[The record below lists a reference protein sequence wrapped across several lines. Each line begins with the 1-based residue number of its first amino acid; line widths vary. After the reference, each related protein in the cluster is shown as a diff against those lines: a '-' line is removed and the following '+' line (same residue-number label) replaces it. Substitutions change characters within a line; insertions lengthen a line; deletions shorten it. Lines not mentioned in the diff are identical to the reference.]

1 LNPKIGIGSLTARTG
16 DKDMRIQTT
25 MLVLLAVLMAGPSY
39 GTTWRVEKDGSGD
52 FTVIQDAVDA
62 ASSGDV
68 IAIGPGRYEEY
79 TQVGIYDVYV
89 LVDNKSLTFIGSGSG
104 VTIVGPEDPEANGSQ
119 EAEGFAV
126 LNHPEYTRI
135 VDLAVEDMNAIHLD
149 ISAYHFEMENCKIS
163 GGHDG
168 RGVLGHFSAG
178 GFIRNCQFRNLPGRG
193 IGLHGPTH
201 DFVVEDCLF
210 EEVAGAIRLQWSE
223 VDVLIQNCNFYTSI
237 GGPVIQ
243 SAGGSSGTVI
253 NCVIEKTGSPY
264 SSAIA
269 AASGGSLSVFDST
282 IISYGG
288 FGFRLSDTGEI
299 QVHGNIVISDNACLF
314 KGYPNEWGTTSFSNN
329 HFLREGAGFFVKPLA
344 NNWTEPE
351 YVDMTNNYWGTQDL
365 GEIAEYILDGNDSP
379 NIHYFINFEPIADG
393 PVSSESISLDGIK
406 ALYR

>member
-1 LNPKIGIGSLTARTG
+1 
-16 DKDMRIQTT
+16 MRIQTIL
-25 MLVLLAVLMAGPSY
+25 LVIFTVLMVGSTYA
-39 GTTWRVEKDGSGD
+39 TTWTVEKDGSGD
-52 FTVIQDAVDA
+52 FSVIQGAVDA
-62 ASSGDV
+62 ASNGDV
-68 IAIGPGRYEEY
+68 IEIGPGRYEEY

-89 LVDNKSLTFIGSGSG
+89 LVENKSLTFIGAGSEL
-104 VTIVGPEDPEANGSQ
+104 TIIGPEDPEANGTQ
-119 EAEGFAV
+119 RAEGIAV
-126 LNHPEYTRI
+126 LNHPGYTR
-135 VDLAVEDMNAIHLD
+135 VVGLAIENVNETHFD
-149 ISAYHFEMENCKIS
+149 ITASHFEMENCKSS
-163 GGHDG
+163 GGNTGLGVTG
-168 RGVLGHFSAG
+168 RFSTG
-178 GFIRNCQFRNLPGRG
+178 GFIRNCQFSNLPERG

-201 DFVVEDCLF
+201 DFLVEDCLF
-210 EEVAGAIRLQWSE
+210 EEVSDAIKLQGSG

-253 NCVIEKTGSPY
+253 NCVIEKAGSPY

-288 FGFRLSDTGEI
+288 FGFRLSGTGEI